1 MKPQFSLFQKIMT
14 TIFIVLQTAV
24 MISDGIRLATD
35 DGSGSGTYY
44 FAVNLV
50 LCAGLLAVFLVLI
63 FNPKLCVSTE
73 ETDTPE
79 QLYAL
84 ISASR
89 TYMCFIAVD
98 IALIFAFV
106 MFLSQHV
113 SHPALII
120 VIGGVTLF
128 IVGAIKYIYDSQKL
142 VAAEQVS
149 DTEVSE
155 EQTEEQSKLESENT
169 EDTTLVK
176 EEEQSAAD
184 AVDATDAADVEETAE
199 AKDAEGTEEV
209 AEVEKPEEA
218 EAVEEYEEQPQE
230 QSEQETEQAAEESEY
245 TEDAS
250 EAKEEEQPP
259 EEDEAAEVT
268 EEQTAEDEA
277 TEEGAEEEEAPSEV

>member
-14 TIFIVLQTAV
+14 TIFIVLQAAV

-44 FAVNLV
+44 YAVNLV
-50 LCAGLLAVFLVLI
+50 LCAGLLAVFLMLI

-79 QLYAL
+79 QLHAL

-98 IALIFAFV
+98 ISLIFAFV
-106 MFLSQHV
+106 MFLSQYV

-120 VIGGVTLF
+120 IIGGVALF
-128 IVGAIKYIYDSQKL
+128 IAGAVKYIYDSQKL
-142 VAAEQVS
+142 VGIETDEVTEEQQPQ
-149 DTEVSE
+149 
-155 EQTEEQSKLESENT
+155 EQTEQESVQET
-169 EDTTLVK
+169 ETPAETEV
-176 EEEQSAAD
+176 EEQSPAEAD
-184 AVDATDAADVEETAE
+184 TAE
-199 AKDAEGTEEV
+199 IN
-209 AEVEKPEEA
+209 
-218 EAVEEYEEQPQE
+218 EEQPQE
-230 QSEQETEQAAEESEY
+230 QTGQTTEQETAQETEAPAE
-245 TEDAS
+245 TE
-250 EAKEEEQPP
+250 EEEQSPA

-277 TEEGAEEEEAPSEV
+277 TEEEADEEEAPSEV